1 MKHVESSH
9 LSFKTYAFLLLFAA
23 EFTYY
28 LLILQTGIVTYHHSV
43 LSQIWMVPAG
53 GMLGI
58 VLSVLV
64 HNKRAWFLP
73 LLLLVQLILSLD
85 YADANALEL
94 FGLGLIS
101 GLTAPMLLF
110 RIDRLWVA
118 VAALALSYAF
128 GTAMFH
134 VEAINRTGIALFLTL
149 LALGASFFAAMGET
163 KRADKRNISLFTMA
177 KIFVWL
183 LLDAALFETLS
194 RDAVMHLWGNETY
207 TPILIVSHLVGV
219 AVAYHLHDW
228 KRTDAVLLLLFVM
241 TYAAYSSGSSL
252 VLSLVYPF
260 VISYYNVIILDKF
273 RKLHYLPLAL
283 MSLSLWGAS
292 GLGLLIAL
300 SHSFFIAWIVLL
312 LLAGMVAAELG
323 SPWRS
328 LQTLRGISRL
338 SFTFKGYSL

>member
-1 MKHVESSH
+1 MKHAESSH

-28 LLILQTGIVTYHHSV
+28 LLILQTGIVAYHHSV

-58 VLSVLV
+58 ILSVFV
-64 HNKRAWFLP
+64 HNKREWFLS

-118 VAALALSYAF
+118 VAALGLSYAF

-134 VEAINRTGIALFLTL
+134 VEAIDRTEIALFLTL
-149 LALGASFFAAMGET
+149 LALAASFFAVMGET
-163 KRADKRNISLFTMA
+163 KTADKTNISLFTMV
-177 KIFVWL
+177 KVFLWL

-194 RDAVMHLWGNETY
+194 RDALMHLWGNETF
-207 TPILIVSHLVGV
+207 TLILIVSHLVGV
-219 AVAYHLHDW
+219 AVAYRLRDW
-228 KRTDAVLLLLFVM
+228 KKTDVVLLLLFAM

-260 VISYYNVIILDKF
+260 VISYYNVIILDKL
-273 RKLHYLPLAL
+273 RKLDYLPLAL

-300 SHSFFIAWIVLL
+300 SHSFFIAWIMLL
-312 LLAGMVAAELG
+312 LLAGIVAAESLG
-323 SPWRS
+323 I
-328 LQTLRGISRL
+328 QTLRGISRFP
-338 SFTFKGYSL
+338 FTSFKGYSL